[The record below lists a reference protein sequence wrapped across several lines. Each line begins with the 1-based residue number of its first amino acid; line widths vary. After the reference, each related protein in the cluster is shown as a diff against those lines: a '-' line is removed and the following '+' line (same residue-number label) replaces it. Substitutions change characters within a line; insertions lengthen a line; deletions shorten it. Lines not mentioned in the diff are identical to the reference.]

1 MLTVGVVSCCAV
13 LCRIASGGDGVVYT
27 WDLRSQRC
35 LHQQRDE
42 GVVSCTSLALSPDGS
57 YLATGDSMG
66 VVNLYSRPAGL
77 LAPLGAVGLGSGVQP
92 ATPSPLKTMMN
103 LTTAVDSLSFSHDS
117 QVLLMGSRLKRE
129 SLRLVHMPSLS
140 VFANWPTTK
149 SPLHYVH
156 CAAFSPHSGFLGIGN
171 AKGRVLLYRV
181 HHYPSV

>member
-1 MLTVGVVSCCAV
+1 
-13 LCRIASGGDGVVYT
+13 VVYT

-66 VVNLYSRPAGL
+66 VVNIYSRPAGL
-77 LAPLGAVGLGSGVQP
+77 LAPLDVGQGVSAGSQL
-92 ATPSPLKTMMN
+92 ATPTPLKTLMN

-117 QVLLMGSRLKRE
+117 QVLMMGSRLKKE
-129 SLRLVHMPSLS
+129 SLRLVHMPSLTVYS
-140 VFANWPTTK
+140 NWPTSR

-181 HHYPSV
+181 HHYPSA

>member
-1 MLTVGVVSCCAV
+1 M
-13 LCRIASGGDGVVYT
+13 VYT

-66 VVNLYSRPAGL
+66 VVNIYSRPAGL
-77 LAPLGAVGLGSGVQP
+77 LAPVEQGASVGVGVQP

-103 LTTAVDSLSFSHDS
+103 LTTAVDSLSFSHDN
-117 QVLLMGSRLKRE
+117 QLLMMGSRLKKE

-140 VFANWPTTK
+140 VYSNWPTSK

>member
-1 MLTVGVVSCCAV
+1 M
-13 LCRIASGGDGVVYT
+13 VYT

-66 VVNLYSRPAGL
+66 VVNIYNRPAGL
-77 LAPLGAVGLGSGVQP
+77 LAPLDTGLTAAAGVQP
-92 ATPSPLKTMMN
+92 ATPAPLKTLMN

-117 QVLLMGSRLKRE
+117 QLLMMGSRLKKE

-140 VFANWPTTK
+140 VYANWPTSK

-156 CAAFSPHSGFLGIGN
+156 CAALSPHSGFLGIGN

>member
-1 MLTVGVVSCCAV
+1 MT
-13 LCRIASGGDGVVYT
+13 
-27 WDLRSQRC
+27 
-35 LHQQRDE
+35 
-42 GVVSCTSLALSPDGS
+42 CTALALSPDGS

-66 VVNLYSRPAGL
+66 GVNIYSRPAGL
-77 LAPLGAVGLGSGVQP
+77 LAPLDLQQGSGMQP
-92 ATPSPLKTMMN
+92 ATPSPLKTLMN

-117 QVLLMGSRLKRE
+117 QVLLMGSRLKKE

-140 VFANWPTTK
+140 VFSNWPTSK

-171 AKGRVLLYRV
+171 AKGRVLLYRL